1 MGQDPTE
8 PTQSMW
14 PNTKKH
20 DGIGT
25 LLSYVSRK
33 PHWNLVGLLEGH
45 RKRLKK
51 WSIKTKISKQ
61 KNTKNNLL
69 PYFTPNVSNI
79 HVIPKSWLLWSLHTN
94 NVWEDRALGPP
105 KQRCSNVSYARS
117 QVRRPHNHIFVSPTI
132 YFTLLHSLKT
142 RLFINPVL
150 NNPKTNELT
159 LTLNPG
165 AMQGEAPWCS
175 ALGGQP

>member
-1 MGQDPTE
+1 MIGWF
-8 PTQSMW
+8 TQPYTNLPLLDGPGPHWAHSEYVAQH
-14 PNTKKH
+14 KKP

-25 LLSYVSRK
+25 LPTYVSRK
-33 PHWNLVGLLEGH
+33 PHWNLVGLLGGH

-94 NVWEDRALGPP
+94 NVWEDKALGPP

-117 QVRRPHNHIFVSPTI
+117 Q
-132 YFTLLHSLKT
+132 
-142 RLFINPVL
+142 
-150 NNPKTNELT
+150 PKTTQSHICITNNLLYVT
-159 LTLNPG
+159 TFP
-165 AMQGEAPWCS
+165 
-175 ALGGQP
+175 